1 MALRHDSYFNLS
13 KGERRATL
21 WLAIVLVILIGVR
34 LARQYLPTREREA
47 DTTEQATFQ
56 MELKEFSNSLREKEP
71 QSGKEQ
77 STATR
82 EPRQPKKLEPVPRE
96 E

>member
-21 WLAIVLVILIGVR
+21 WLAIVLVILIGAR
-34 LARQYLPTREREA
+34 LARQYLPARESEADSTEQTTFQQELKAFGDSLREREP
-47 DTTEQATFQ
+47 
-56 MELKEFSNSLREKEP
+56 KSR
-71 QSGKEQ
+71 KEQ
-77 STATR
+77 SAAAR
-82 EPRQPKKLEPVPRE
+82 KPRPPKKLEPVPRE

>member
-21 WLAIVLVILIGVR
+21 WLAIVLVILIGAR

-56 MELKEFSNSLREKEP
+56 MELKAFGDSLREREP
-71 QSGKEQ
+71 KSRKEQ
-77 STATR
+77 SASAR
-82 EPRQPKKLEPVPRE
+82 EPRLPKKLEPVPRE

>member
-21 WLAIVLVILIGVR
+21 WLAIVLVILLGAR
-34 LARQYLPTREREA
+34 RTRQYRPARESEA
-47 DTTEQATFQ
+47 ESTEQATVQ
-56 MELKEFSNSLREKEP
+56 QELKEFGNSLREKETP
-71 QSGKEQ
+71 SGKKQ
-77 STATR
+77 SASTR

>member
-21 WLAIVLVILIGVR
+21 WLAIVLVILIGAR
-34 LARQYLPTREREA
+34 LARQYLPERESEA
-47 DTTEQATFQ
+47 DSTEQATFQ
-56 MELKEFSNSLREKEP
+56 QELKAFGNSLREQEP
-71 QSGKEQ
+71 KGEKKQSA
-77 STATR
+77 TARETR
-82 EPRQPKKLEPVPRE
+82 PPKKLEPVPRE

>member
-21 WLAIVLVILIGVR
+21 WLAIVLVILIGAR
-34 LARQYLPTREREA
+34 LARQYLPTRESEA
-47 DTTEQATFQ
+47 DSTEQTTFQ
-56 MELKEFSNSLREKEP
+56 QELKAFGDSLREREP
-71 QSGKEQ
+71 KSRKEQ
-77 STATR
+77 SAAAR
-82 EPRQPKKLEPVPRE
+82 EPRPPKKLEPVPRE

>member
-21 WLAIVLVILIGVR
+21 WLAIVLVLLIGTR
-34 LARQYLPTREREA
+34 LVRQYLPARESETN
-47 DTTEQATFQ
+47 TTEQASFQ
-56 MELKEFSNSLREKEP
+56 QELKEFGNSLREREP
-71 QSGKEQ
+71 KDGKKRS
-77 STATR
+77 STAR
-82 EPRQPKKLEPVPRE
+82 EPRQPKKLAPVPRE

>member
-21 WLAIVLVILIGVR
+21 WLAIVLVILIGAR
-34 LARQYLPTREREA
+34 LARQYLPAREREA
-47 DTTEQATFQ
+47 DTTGQATFQ
-56 MELKEFSNSLREKEP
+56 MELKEFGNSLREKEP
-71 QSGKEQ
+71 QSGKKQ
-77 STATR
+77 SASTR